1 MIQCGFSRVEWLLF
15 AGWLNS
21 LLTFGRFWQTIYRM
35 CHWVGACRA
44 TLVPCQTAVKSRSK
58 TCECCKFNL
67 EEIMSPEEMRQKAI
81 ELFNQRFHCSQAI
94 LAVGQQK
101 LNCVNEHV
109 IKALGAFGGG
119 IASSGR
125 VCGVLTGGVA
135 LISSL
140 FSRGNLEG
148 TEDPRMW
155 KLSSKLNRK
164 FEELSAPFGDV
175 NCAAIAQMNWRDAAA
190 VKDFYS
196 NPDSRRQHCV
206 KLVGDFAYAMGEL
219 LEAEK
224 LG

>member
-1 MIQCGFSRVEWLLF
+1 
-15 AGWLNS
+15 
-21 LLTFGRFWQTIYRM
+21 M
-35 CHWVGACRA
+35 CHGVNARRV
-44 TLVPCQTAVKSRSK
+44 TLVLSQTAVASRPK
-58 TCECCKFNL
+58 TCECCKINL

-81 ELFNQRFHCSQAI
+81 DLFNKRFHCSQAI
-94 LAVGQQK
+94 LAVGQEK
-101 LNCVNEHV
+101 LNCVNEEV

-135 LISSL
+135 LISSV

-155 KLSSKLNRK
+155 KLSAKLNKK
-164 FEELSAPFGDV
+164 FEELTAPFGEV
-175 NCAAIAQMNWRDAAA
+175 NCATIAQMNWRDAAA
-190 VKDFYS
+190 VKDFYN